1 MVLPLC
7 SLTYMCKFDTK
18 PDGFSIFHGAYGE
31 RFLVYLHTE
40 YSVYLCILFLVK
52 MSANLQWQCI
62 RKSSCFVLHKNGIT
76 FNTVSIIY
84 VH

>member
-1 MVLPLC
+1 MVLPLS
-7 SLTYMCKFDTK
+7 SLAYISKLDTK
-18 PDGFSIFHGAYGE
+18 PESFSIFHGAYGE
-31 RFLVYLHTE
+31 RLLVYLPAE
-40 YSVYLCILFLVK
+40 YRVYLCTLFLVK

-62 RKSSCFVLHKNGIT
+62 RKSSCFVLQKNGIT